1 MGEAPSHAI
10 EVVGNDEDGEREEEE
25 RDLPTG
31 QHCCSRRRRRRC
43 RLTCCRR
50 HCEKEKRTT
59 SGAKTAGWYT
69 RVIAAPEKK
78 PNLSLCGRDPGPMC
92 LDIILI
98 GSRHAEEEERS
109 RTDDAVLSEGPA
121 WTRFD
126 KFASASFLLN
136 RKYGLDAACWT
147 DNKKRRSL
155 RLSLTSNRSVPER
168 PRPSTPFALITFSII
183 VRGTLLISHHHHQ
196 RRAGRKALTNK
207 QFFSFQVPFFHNYSV
222 AASEALS
229 IQRLDPSCILL
240 CSPTFRQSQHVVL
253 VLVVDGRD
261 GQIYWREDERYHGGD
276 RSSRGQGASPA
287 FTSSD
292 QRQQTAEVVDSDDNS
307 RMDSA

>member
-1 MGEAPSHAI
+1 M
-10 EVVGNDEDGEREEEE
+10 
-25 RDLPTG
+25 
-31 QHCCSRRRRRRC
+31 
-43 RLTCCRR
+43 
-50 HCEKEKRTT
+50 
-59 SGAKTAGWYT
+59 
-69 RVIAAPEKK
+69 
-78 PNLSLCGRDPGPMC
+78 
-92 LDIILI
+92 
-98 GSRHAEEEERS
+98 
-109 RTDDAVLSEGPA
+109 
-121 WTRFD
+121 
-126 KFASASFLLN
+126 LLN

-196 RRAGRKALTNK
+196 RRAEGKTLTNK
-207 QFFSFQVPFFHNYSV
+207 QSFSFQVPFFRYYSV

-229 IQRLDPSCILL
+229 IQRLGPSCILL